1 MIVSFKYF
9 CAQKWSTSFA
19 QNFDCQT
26 LLKSRQTL
34 LKLIHRRYS
43 KLVSETLLKLI
54 QVTQI
59 NLKSDTKLMAKFN

>member
-1 MIVSFKYF
+1 MIVPFKYF

-34 LKLIHRRYS
+34 LKLI
-43 KLVSETLLKLI
+43 